1 MTTVFVLAHIL
12 GMVVWVGAALG
23 SMFIGIRGRQ
33 EERVIQGAVT
43 RLQATLHRFLIGP
56 GIVLTLL
63 SGVYLSIPAAGA
75 PSPSA
80 WLMVMQV
87 AGVLSGALML
97 FVSGPTARRLSRI
110 DPTGP
115 QAPLWDHLRRRQ
127 GVAGMIAGTLA
138 LLALVS
144 GVLGKY

>member
-1 MTTVFVLAHIL
+1 VTTIVLLGHIL
-12 GMVVWVGAALG
+12 GMVLWVGAALA
-23 SMFIGIRGRQ
+23 SMMIGIRGRQ
-33 EERVIQGAVT
+33 EERAIQGAVT
-43 RLQATLHRFLIGP
+43 RLQAMLHKVLIGP

-63 SGVYLSIPAAGA
+63 SGFYLSVPAAGA
-75 PSPSA
+75 AFPSA

-87 AGVLSGALML
+87 CGTFSGLLML

-110 DPTGP
+110 DPAGP
-115 QAPLWDHLRRRQ
+115 QAPLWDHLRKRQ

-144 GVLGKY
+144 GVLAKY